1 MYARITDQLINNN
14 LLQALNQT
22 QQSQNNA
29 LTQLETGRTVNEPSD
44 NPAAAALFS
53 VSQSQSS
60 QVTQFLQNIVSVNGQ
75 LQTGDSALSS
85 AVNLMNQA
93 VTLATQGA
101 TGTLSASDRQ
111 ALAQQVAA
119 LQQQMVGVAN
129 TTFQG
134 SYIFAGTA
142 AGPAYKLDSTQP
154 DGVLYQGNTGVNQVD
169 IAPGASAAVNVP
181 GSQIFQNGSGSIFQS
196 LQDLATALAANNPAG
211 AQTASTEIS
220 TALGQLNQQRVF
232 YGATVNRLNSTTTFL
247 QNEQMNITKQQNSLV
262 AADMASS
269 ATLLTAAETARN
281 AVLAAGAQI
290 SHNSL
295 LNYPSPSLG

>member
-1 MYARITDQLINNN
+1 MYSRITDQLINNN

-29 LTQLETGRTVNEPSD
+29 LTQLETGRTVNQPSD

-53 VSQSQSS
+53 ASQAQSS
-60 QVTQFLQNIVSVNGQ
+60 QVTQYLQNIVSVNGQ

-93 VTLATQGA
+93 VTLATEGA
-101 TGTLSASDRQ
+101 TGTLSNSDRQ
-111 ALAQQVAA
+111 ALAQQVAQI
-119 LQQQMVGVAN
+119 QQQMVGVAN

-134 SYIFAGTA
+134 TYIFAGTA
-142 AGPAYKLDSTQP
+142 SGPAYKLDATQP
-154 DGVLYQGNTGVNQVD
+154 DGVSYQGNTGVNQVD
-169 IAPGASAAVNVP
+169 IAPGASAAVNLP
-181 GSQIFQNGSGSIFQS
+181 GSQIFQNGSGSVFQS
-196 LQDLATALAANNPAG
+196 LQDLETALTTNNAAG
-211 AQTASTEIS
+211 AQAASTAIN

-232 YGATVNRLNSTTTFL
+232 YGATVNRLNSTTSFL

-262 AADMASS
+262 AADMATS

>member
-1 MYARITDQLINNN
+1 MYSRITNQLMDNN

-29 LTQLETGRTVNEPSD
+29 LTQIETGRTVNEPSD

-53 VSQSQSS
+53 ASQSQSS
-60 QVTQFLQNIVSVNGQ
+60 QVTQYLQNIVGVTGQ

-85 AVNLMNQA
+85 AVTLMNQA
-93 VTLATQGA
+93 VTLATEGA
-101 TGTLSASDRQ
+101 TGTLSSTDRQ

-134 SYIFAGTA
+134 EYIFAGTA
-142 AGPAYKLDSTQP
+142 AGPAYKQDSTQP
-154 DGVLYQGNTGVNQVD
+154 DGVLYQGNTSVNQVD

-181 GSQIFQNGSGSIFQS
+181 GSQIFQNGSGSVFQA
-196 LQDLATALAANNPAG
+196 LQDLQTALSTNNAAG

-220 TALGQLNQQRVF
+220 TALGQLDQQRVF
-232 YGATVNRLNSTTTFL
+232 YGATINRLTSSTTFL
-247 QNEQMNITKQQNSLV
+247 QNEQSNITKQQNSLV

-269 ATLLTAAETARN
+269 ATLLSEAETARN

-290 SHNSL
+290 SRNSL
-295 LNYPSPSLG
+295 LNYPSPNFA

>member
-1 MYARITDQLINNN
+1 MYARITDQLMNNN

-29 LTQLETGRTVNEPSD
+29 LTQIETGRTVNQPSD

-53 VSQSQSS
+53 ASQAQSS
-60 QVTQFLQNIVSVNGQ
+60 QVTQYLQNIVGVNGQ

-93 VTLATQGA
+93 VTLATEGA
-101 TGTLSASDRQ
+101 TGTLSTADRQ
-111 ALAQQVAA
+111 ALAQQVE
-119 LQQQMVGVAN
+119 QIQKQMVGVAN
-129 TTFQG
+129 TTFEG
-134 SYIFAGTA
+134 TYIFAGNA
-142 AGPAYKLDSTQP
+142 AGPAYQLAATQP
-154 DGVLYQGNTGVNQVD
+154 DGVQYQGNAGVNQVD
-169 IAPGASAAVNVP
+169 IAPGASSAVNVP
-181 GSQIFQNGSGSIFQS
+181 GSQIFQNGSGSVFQS
-196 LQDLATALAANNPAG
+196 LQDLATALSTNNTAG
-211 AQTASTEIS
+211 AQSAAGEIN

-232 YGATVNRLNSTTTFL
+232 YGATIDRLNSTTTFL
-247 QNEQMNITKQQNSLV
+247 QNEQTDLTKQQSSLV
-262 AADMASS
+262 DADMATS
-269 ATLLTAAETARN
+269 ATLLSAAETARN